1 MPKIVQAKLPI
12 TPLSRIPNNILRL
25 WDITDEPDNQVR
37 GNRSYCKREKGLEVI
52 ISDAIKKTR
61 PPKQV
66 PHYENMDKVDTER
79 EVREVLEELESPIS
93 PEYLF
98 AKLSHKFIP
107 EDALNYYE
115 YRQIPEQRIE
125 IYLDTREFTNY
136 RCN

>member
-1 MPKIVQAKLPI
+1 
-12 TPLSRIPNNILRL
+12 
-25 WDITDEPDNQVR
+25 
-37 GNRSYCKREKGLEVI
+37 
-52 ISDAIKKTR
+52 
-61 PPKQV
+61 
-66 PHYENMDKVDTER
+66 MDKEDTER

-93 PEYLF
+93 PEYFF

-115 YRQIPEQRIE
+115 YRQIPEQLIE